1 MADKSKITDR
11 ASFEHKTVCIKGGVI
26 PGTAYAQKFCEYLL
40 ETGATDWYEE
50 KDGEVKKWKGK
61 EIKEYKKAWIKQR
74 AGAKSAAEEEDAK
87 AEAKAAEDL
96 QKDLEEINKMK
107 GASQEKVDAIKNG
120 IDSIDS
126 QVKKLEKEKNQY
138 VKSLNKS
145 GNSANQSTIQNVDKQ
160 IAELSAKKQELE
172 GQLTEAKKELD
183 KANAEE
189 KEKQHQAKENSK
201 AQKWWYKKL
210 VRWRQEQID
219 TGAKDEKLK
228 PPTKVLDEYDPN
240 DIIALSIY
248 ANKKFPGKWTDFDSK
263 PELKSEMDTACRTV
277 WNGFSD
283 ATSIRNDMDP
293 AILEE
298 ANSLT
303 PDTSS
308 AFLTGAV
315 SNTFEAAM
323 AGKELIQN
331 PQIIKQR
338 AELMANATMAATARL
353 TSRVT
358 NALTSSIAAI
368 TDVTP
373 ITSIPIDAA
382 NEMLKHIL
390 TPDEIM
396 KIINKA
402 KNDDALKDDADKEME
417 EKIKNTQKKIDEK
430 VQEVNFLIGD
440 KLEKFNKTVN
450 DVKGVLNQGPDWYI
464 DNINKLTV
472 QAEKE
477 AIKAINDV
485 TGNMLETK
493 FQFRDIAVDVV
504 SYNLVMP
511 INEALIKVQLEA
523 IRLVVQMI
531 KKLEQQAKALAQK
544 AIMQLLGLLGA

>member
-1 MADKSKITDR
+1 MADKNKITDR

-50 KDGEVKKWKGK
+50 QDGDVKKWKGK
-61 EIKEYKKAWIKQR
+61 EIKEYKKAWVKQR
-74 AGAKSAAEEEDAK
+74 AGAKSDVEEEDAK

-96 QKDLEEINKMK
+96 QKDLEEINKIK
-107 GASQEKVDAIKNG
+107 GASQEKVNAIKNG
-120 IDSIDS
+120 IDSINT

-138 VKSLNKS
+138 INSLNKS
-145 GNSANQSTIQNVDKQ
+145 GKSENQSTIQNVDKQ
-160 IAELSAKKQELE
+160 IAELNSKKTELE

-183 KANAEE
+183 KAYAEE
-189 KEKQHQAKENSK
+189 KEKQRKSKENSK

-228 PPTKVLDEYDPN
+228 KPTKVLDEYDPN

-248 ANKKFPGKWTDFDSK
+248 ANKKFPEKWKEFDSK
-263 PELKSEMDTACRTV
+263 PELKGEMNSACREV

-298 ANSLT
+298 ADALT

-323 AGKELIQN
+323 VGKELVQN
-331 PQIIKQR
+331 PQLIKQR
-338 AELMANATMAATARL
+338 DALMANATMAATARL

-368 TDVTP
+368 TDVSP
-373 ITSIPIDAA
+373 ITSIPVDAA
-382 NEMLKHIL
+382 NEMLKRIL
-390 TPDEIM
+390 TPADVM
-396 KIINKA
+396 KVISKA
-402 KNDDALKDDADKEME
+402 LNDDALKDDNDKEME
-417 EKIKNTQKKIDEK
+417 QKIKDTQEKINEK

-440 KLEKFNKTVN
+440 KLEKFNKTVG
-450 DVKGVLNQGPDWYI
+450 DVKAVLNQGPDWYI
-464 DNINKLTV
+464 DNINKLAV

-477 AIKAINDV
+477 AIKAISDV

-493 FQFRDIAVDVV
+493 FQFHDTAVDVV

-511 INEALIKVQLEA
+511 INEAMIKVQLEA

-531 KKLEQQAKALAQK
+531 KKIEQQAKALAQK
-544 AIMQLLGLLGA
+544 AIMKLLGLLGA